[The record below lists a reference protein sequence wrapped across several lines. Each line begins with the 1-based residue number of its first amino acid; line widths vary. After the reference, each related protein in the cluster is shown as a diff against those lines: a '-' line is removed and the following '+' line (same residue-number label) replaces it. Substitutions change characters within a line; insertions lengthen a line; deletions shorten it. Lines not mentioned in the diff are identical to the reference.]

1 MTLSRRGPRYRSVV
15 FDCDST
21 LSAIEGIDELA
32 GPLKAEIASLTDAAM
47 RGEVPLEEVYGRR
60 LALVRPS
67 RERVEA
73 LGRQYVERV
82 VPGAA
87 EAVAALRRAGV
98 VVRAVSGGLL
108 PAIHALTRSLGLTDE
123 DVAAV
128 GVCFD
133 AAGEYAGFDVA
144 SPLARTGGKAE
155 VLRRWARELP
165 RPVLMVGDGVTDLE
179 ARPPADAFLAFTGVA
194 TRPGVVAA
202 ADHASGS
209 MAEVVA
215 LVLDGPAG

>member
-1 MTLSRRGPRYRSVV
+1 MPDPSPRYRSVV

-32 GPLKAEIASLTDAAM
+32 GPRKPDIAALTEAAM
-47 RGEVPLEEVYGRR
+47 RGEVALEEVYGRR

-67 RERVEA
+67 RAHVEA
-73 LGRQYVERV
+73 LGRAYVERV

-98 VVRAVSGGLL
+98 VVRAISGGLL
-108 PAIHALTRSLGLTDE
+108 PAIRTLTRSLGIPDE

-128 GVCFD
+128 DVRFD
-133 AAGEYAGFDVA
+133 AAGEYAGYDVA

-155 VLRRWARELP
+155 VLRRWAPGLP
-165 RPVLMVGDGVTDLE
+165 RPLLMVGDGITDLE

-194 TRPGVVAA
+194 MRPRVVVAA
-202 ADHASGS
+202 DHVAAS
-209 MAEVVA
+209 MAHVVA
-215 LVLDGPAG
+215 LVLGSPGG